1 MKESWKEEFIPGMGI
16 SYVPTRKNTMA
27 VSLQTLKEQTVT
39 IWALV
44 GNLND
49 GADLPAPV
57 GSYWPNDYG
66 LYNMAGNVAEWT
78 LDVYRPLSPEMVAD
92 YAPFRGN
99 VFTKPATDADGF
111 LIEADSLGQYAPRSG
126 YS

>member
-1 MKESWKEEFIPGMGI
+1 MKESLKEESIHGMVILLRTDQKKYYG
-16 SYVPTRKNTMA
+16 SFVANFKRSNGDYMGVG
-27 VSLQTLKEQTVT
+27 
-39 IWALV
+39 

-66 LYNMAGNVAEWT
+66 LYNMAGNVAEWA
-78 LDVYRPLSPEMVAD
+78 LDVYRPLSPEAVAD

-99 VFTKPATDADGF
+99 VFHQTCYRRRWFPDG
-111 LIEADSLGQYAPRSG
+111 S
-126 YS
+126 